1 MRPIPAVSL
10 LLVALAA
17 PRALAARVFLPGAAQ
32 VDGDAG
38 SRFRSEVVLSN
49 PGSAPVEVTVS
60 LLPGGATP
68 SASPATVPLAAGRTL
83 RLPEAL
89 RDLFGIES
97 GFGTLSVSAPVPVLA
112 SLTTRNV
119 ADPRGTYGVSVPTVE
134 ETSLLGAGET
144 GHAVWLSHSADPV
157 VGFRTNVS
165 VTLVDPGSSV
175 EVRVLDASG
184 RLAGSR
190 VVAGGPLTWQ
200 ESAGTIAGPLP
211 IGRAELR
218 VTAGRAT
225 GYTVVND
232 NVTSDAIATPFE
244 RVRPG
249 PAELLLDGVA
259 RTGGH
264 NDTHWS
270 TDLRLYNPGAT
281 QLAVVLSGLGLP
293 GAPAPRTVAVPADSV
308 VEVPDVLGNAG
319 LGLPD
324 GVAGALRLSA
334 AGPLLVAARTSNTDP
349 AGERPGTFSAQQ
361 RAIPWPSGLLAA
373 PARAA
378 FAGVDHVSGAT
389 GFRSNLAFLG
399 GPNGAAGT
407 LHLID
412 ASGSETASAPLALAA
427 NEWHQESLSDWFGG
441 APVPAGGRVEVA
453 VSSGSLDAYLSR
465 IDNGTGDAVVQS
477 PVPLS
482 SPGPGFRA
490 AFPGAEGFGAIAT
503 GGRGGRV
510 VAVTNLNASGPGS
523 LQDALDQEG
532 PRTVVF
538 RVSGVIDAEVHL
550 TRGDVTI
557 AGQTSPGGITVRQF
571 HTTEE
576 PFCDQDPSCILQ
588 PTTLHAENWVLRH
601 LRMRPAAGGY
611 DDGLRI
617 RHTRR
622 AVVDHCSIGNAEDE
636 AVEVSLSNDVTIQA
650 TMLAETIG
658 EHANLGG
665 MLMNYSNPVA
675 GFELDRITVHH
686 TCWNRILGRMPEL
699 SRESAAAAGSTM
711 RIELTNNLLWDPGFY
726 VDVNAT
732 TVSGS
737 ADGSPIWYAMNWVG
751 NYAFLRPGHPYG
763 LMGLAL
769 NTPNLTTTFFS
780 DNRTN
785 LYPGRTDYQ
794 LLYCCN
800 DYPATVADPSLL
812 PYPDAASPPPF
823 ARSDRHP
830 FPSVSITPSAS
841 LVAWM
846 RGNVGAFP
854 RDPMDTRLLA
864 PLATGV
870 LDPAPRDANPY
881 GDALRTAFP
890 AGSPPAP
897 PADTDG
903 DGMPDDWE
911 AAHGL
916 DPAVS
921 NPNGTGLSLPLL
933 GVAGYTD
940 LEVYL
945 ALLSDGLVAAG
956 GSASSSSARILAT
969 TSPTA
974 RSTSGVRGVPTSNA
988 RASIP

>member
-1 MRPIPAVSL
+1 MRPIPAIPL
-10 LLVALAA
+10 LLLALAA

-32 VDGDAG
+32 VDGG
-38 SRFRSEVVLSN
+38 SGARFRSEVVLSN
-49 PGSAPVEVTVS
+49 PGTTAADVTVT
-60 LLPGGATP
+60 LIPGGATP
-68 SASPATVPLAAGRTL
+68 SAAPAVLLLPAGRTA
-83 RLPEAL
+83 RFPEAL
-89 RDLFGIES
+89 RDLFGVES
-97 GFGTLSVSAPVPVLA
+97 GFGTLAVSSPVPVLA

-119 ADPRGTYGVSVPTVE
+119 ADPRGTYGVSVPAVAE
-134 ETSLLGAGET
+134 PSLLGAGET
-144 GHAVWLSHSADPV
+144 GHAVWLTHSAGPDA
-157 VGFRTNVS
+157 GFRTNVS

-175 EVRVLDASG
+175 EVRVLDSSG

-190 VVAGGPLTWQ
+190 VVSGGPLTWQ

-211 IGRAELR
+211 IGRAEVR

-249 PAELLLDGVA
+249 PSELLLDGVA
-259 RTGGH
+259 RTAGQ

-281 QLAVVLSGLGLP
+281 PLAVVLSGLGLP
-293 GAPAPRTVAVPADSV
+293 SAPAPLSVIVPADSV
-308 VEVPDVLGNAG
+308 VEVPDVLGESG

-373 PARAA
+373 PSTAA
-378 FAGVDHVSGAT
+378 FAGVDHVTGAT

-407 LHLID
+407 LHLFD
-412 ASGSETASAPLALAA
+412 ASGSESASAPLVLLA
-427 NEWHQESLSDWFGG
+427 NEWHQESLSGWFGG

-477 PVPLS
+477 PVSIS
-482 SPGPGFRA
+482 SSAPGFLPS
-490 AFPGAEGFGAIAT
+490 FPGAEGFGAVAT

-510 VAVTNLNASGPGS
+510 VAVTNLNAGGPGS

-538 RVSGVIDAEVHL
+538 RVSGVVDAAVHL

-557 AGQTSPGGITVRQF
+557 AGQTSPGGITVRQL

-576 PFCDQDPSCILQ
+576 PFCDQDPSCILD
-588 PTTLHAENWVLRH
+588 PATLHAENWVVRH
-601 LRMRPAAGGY
+601 LRMRPAGGGY
-611 DDGLRI
+611 DDGLRV

-650 TMLAETIG
+650 TLLAETVG
-658 EHANLGG
+658 DHANLGG
-665 MLMNYSNPVA
+665 MLMNYSNPAA
-675 GFELDRITVHH
+675 GFGLDRVSVHH
-686 TCWNRILGRMPEL
+686 SCWNRILGRMPEL
-699 SRESAAAAGSTM
+699 SRESPAAAGSTT

-737 ADGSPIWYAMNWVG
+737 TEGSPVFYELNWVG
-751 NYAFLRPGHPYG
+751 NFAFLRPDHPYG

-769 NTPNLTTTFFS
+769 NTPNLTTTYFS

-785 LYPGRTDYQ
+785 LYSSRADYQ

-812 PYPDAASPPPF
+812 PYPDPASPPPF
-823 ARSDRHP
+823 ARSERHP
-830 FPSVSITPSAS
+830 FPPVTITPSAS
-841 LVAWM
+841 LVDWM
-846 RGNVGAFP
+846 RRNVGAFP

-864 PLATGV
+864 PLSTGV

-881 GDALRTAFP
+881 GDALLTAFP
-890 AGSPPAP
+890 AGAPPAP

-911 AAHGL
+911 TAHGL
-916 DPAVS
+916 DPLLAD
-921 NPNGTGLSLPLL
+921 PNGTSLSLPFL

-940 LEVYL
+940 LEVSL
-945 ALLSDGLVAAG
+945 SWLSDRLVSGGPAG
-956 GSASSSSARILAT
+956 PSFPPDAPPESRT
-969 TSPTA
+969 E
-974 RSTSGVRGVPTSNA
+974 R
-988 RASIP
+988 

>member
-17 PRALAARVFLPGAAQ
+17 PSALAARVLLPGAAQ

-38 SRFRSEVVLSN
+38 ARFRSEVVLSN
-49 PGSAPVEVTVS
+49 PGAAPVDVTVS
-60 LLPGGATP
+60 FLPGGATP
-68 SASPATVPLAAGRTL
+68 SASPATVPLPAGRTL

-97 GFGTLSVSAPVPVLA
+97 GFGTLSVSSPFPVLA

-119 ADPRGTYGVSVPTVE
+119 ADPRGTYGVSVPAVE

-144 GHAVWLSHSADPV
+144 GHAVWLTHSADPAA
-157 VGFRTNVS
+157 GFRTNIS

-190 VVAGGPLTWQ
+190 AVSGGPLTWQ
-200 ESAGTIAGPLP
+200 ESTGTIAGPLP

-232 NVTSDAIATPFE
+232 NVTSDAIAIPFE
-244 RVRPG
+244 RIRPG
-249 PAELLLDGVA
+249 PSELLLDGVA
-259 RTGGH
+259 RTSGNNG
-264 NDTHWS
+264 THWS
-270 TDLRLYNPGAT
+270 TDLRLHNPGSAP
-281 QLAVVLSGLGLP
+281 LAVVLSGLGLP
-293 GAPAPRTVAVPADSV
+293 GAPAPRTVDVPALSV
-308 VEVPDVLGNAG
+308 VEVPDVLGPSG

-349 AGERPGTFSAQQ
+349 SGERPGTFSAQQ
-361 RAIPWPSGLLAA
+361 AAVPWSSGLLSA
-373 PARAA
+373 PGAAA
-378 FAGVDHVSGAT
+378 FAGVDHVAGAY

-399 GPNGAAGT
+399 GPNGATGT
-407 LHLID
+407 LVLRDD
-412 ASGSETASAPLALAA
+412 AGLETSRVPFALAA
-427 NEWHQESLSDWFGG
+427 NEWHQESVSSWFGG
-441 APVPAGGRVEVA
+441 AAVPPGGRVDLLVA
-453 VSSGSLDAYLSR
+453 SGSLDSYLSR
-465 IDNGTGDAVVQS
+465 VDNGTGDAVVVA
-477 PVPLS
+477 PAPLPAAAS
-482 SPGPGFRA
+482 SFLPS
-490 AFPGAEGFGAIAT
+490 FPGAEGFGAVAT

-510 VAVTNLNASGPGS
+510 VTVTNLNASGPGS

-538 RVSGVIDAEVHL
+538 RVSGVVDAAVHM

-557 AGQTSPGGITVRQF
+557 AGQTSPGGITVRQL

-576 PFCDQDPSCILQ
+576 PFCDQDPACILD
-588 PTTLHAENWVLRH
+588 PATLHAENWVVRH
-601 LRMRPAAGGY
+601 LRMRPAGGGY
-611 DDGLRI
+611 DDGLRV

-622 AVVDHCSIGNAEDE
+622 GIVDHCSVGNAEDE

-650 TMLAETIG
+650 TILAETVG
-658 EHANLGG
+658 DHANLGG
-665 MLMNYSNPVA
+665 MLMNYSNPSA
-675 GFELDRITVHH
+675 GFELDRVTVHH

-711 RIELTNNLLWDPGFY
+711 RLELTNNLLWDPGFY

-737 ADGSPIWYAMNWVG
+737 TEGSPVFYELNWVG
-751 NYAFLRPGHPYG
+751 NFAHLRPGHPYG

-769 NTPNLTTTFFS
+769 NAPNLTTTYFS
-780 DNRTN
+780 GNRTN
-785 LYPGRTDYQ
+785 LYPGRADYQ
-794 LLYCCN
+794 LLYCCD

-812 PYPDAASPPPF
+812 PYPDPASPPPF
-823 ARSDRHP
+823 ARPERHP
-830 FPSVSITPSAS
+830 FPAVTLTPSDS
-841 LVAWM
+841 LVEWM
-846 RGNVGAFP
+846 SRNVGAFP

-864 PLATGV
+864 PLSTGV
-870 LDPAPRDANPY
+870 LDPAPRDTNPY
-881 GDALRTAFP
+881 GDALLTAFP
-890 AGSPPAP
+890 AGAP
-897 PADTDG
+897 PPPPLDTDG

-911 AAHGL
+911 TEHGL
-916 DPAVS
+916 DPRLPG
-921 NPNGTGLSLPLL
+921 PNGTGLSLPLL

-945 ALLSDGLVAAG
+945 AWLSDRLVAAG
-956 GSASSSSARILAT
+956 GGDAGTALAP
-969 TSPTA
+969 S
-974 RSTSGVRGVPTSNA
+974 R
-988 RASIP
+988 